1 MKTLVTADA
10 QEAAQHVATM
20 ILDAVSDRA
29 DSVLGLATGTT
40 MLPVYRAL
48 QTQRKHGGVSFAGV
62 TVFMLDEYVGLSPSD
77 PCSFLSYA
85 QTQIGTPLGIS
96 SDRLHTPDGASDRP
110 HRLWRLFGRD
120 GHRLAGPH
128 EPDHRRQHGRP
139 SQDGDGQGDE

>member
-85 QTQIGTPLGIS
+85 RTQIGTPLGIS
-96 SDRLHTPDGASDRP
+96 
-110 HRLWRLFGRD
+110 
-120 GHRLAGPH
+120 
-128 EPDHRRQHGRP
+128 
-139 SQDGDGQGDE
+139 